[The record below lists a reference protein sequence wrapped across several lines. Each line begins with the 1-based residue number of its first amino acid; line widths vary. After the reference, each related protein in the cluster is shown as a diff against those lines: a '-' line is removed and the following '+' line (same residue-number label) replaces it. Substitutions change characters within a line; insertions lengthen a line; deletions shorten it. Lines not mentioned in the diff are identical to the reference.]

1 MKKLLIVLF
10 FTNISN
16 AQMTRAEILEMAV
29 TLDWKIESAASN
41 KISITAF
48 KSENELG
55 ILPLQ
60 YSELTFDG
68 SSQSSKL
75 IKVREVKS
83 TKVKYV
89 AEANFK
95 DAPRVKESRVINSY
109 KGEKYCSCYYYFKNA
124 RVRVTKYPVKVENK
138 TAFYYKEYEVQN
150 YYNANSSSGNTYEG
164 TTISSGSYRAKET
177 ARKFVES
184 TSVNKY
190 IYKGAE
196 FSKLQ
201 VEEAAIKKGM
211 SIDSYVKK
219 YNIIPIPLS
228 YRYSLNNKIHNIP
241 ASQVDSWVK
250 KNPSAKPY
258 DRKLFLVNGEKYLV
272 SPRNFEKFLKKF
284 PEAEF
289 VENYSNN

>member
-29 TLDWKIESAASN
+29 TLDWKIESATSN

-68 SSQSSKL
+68 SSQNSKL

-109 KGEKYCSCYYYFKNA
+109 KGEKYCSCYYYFKDA

-138 TAFYYKEYEVQN
+138 TAFYYIEYETEN
-150 YYNANSSSGNTYEG
+150 YSNAYSSSGSAYKG
-164 TTISSGSYRAKET
+164 TTNSSGSYRAKEI
-177 ARKFVES
+177 ARNFDENKSS
-184 TSVNKY
+184 TKNYSSKY
-190 IYKGAE
+190 DNLNYRGYLKTGDYTLHSEARFRSEVLHKIKGG
-196 FSKLQ
+196 
-201 VEEAAIKKGM
+201 VRYRVIKKG
-211 SIDSYVKK
+211 
-219 YNIIPIPLS
+219 LS
-228 YRYSLNNKIHNIP
+228 YTLIETDKGERGYILTYSL
-241 ASQVDSWVK
+241 
-250 KNPSAKPY
+250 KN
-258 DRKLFLVNGEKYLV
+258 
-272 SPRNFEKFLKKF
+272 
-284 PEAEF
+284 
-289 VENYSNN
+289 